1 MKQWRERNPNYMK
14 QYMKKW
20 YRDNSNYIKN
30 YMKKWYRDNPNY
42 MKNYMKKWYR
52 DNPNYMKKRYR
63 DNTEIVN
70 TRNKK
75 WKKNNP
81 EKMKKY
87 RAKWNEKNIGYYN
100 EYLKQYFKQK
110 YKQDLKFNLNRKIS
124 TRIVESLKRN
134 KTGRQWETIVGY
146 TLEDLIKRLKKTI
159 PKGYNWQDFIQ
170 GKLHIDHIIPI
181 SAFNFDCPEHIDF
194 KNCWALENLRL
205 LPAKENLIK
214 HNKLARP
221 FQPALKM

>member
-1 MKQWRERNPNYMK
+1 MNNMFDRKEYMK
-14 QYMKKW
+14 KKYRDKSNYIKNYRKKW
-20 YRDNSNYIKN
+20 YRDNI
-30 YMKKWYRDNPNY
+30 
-42 MKNYMKKWYR
+42 
-52 DNPNYMKKRYR
+52 
-63 DNTEIVN
+63 EIAN

-87 RAKWNEKNIGYYN
+87 RIKWNEKNIGYYN

-146 TLEDLIKRLKKTI
+146 TLEDLIKRLKKTM

-214 HNKLARP
+214 HNKLVRP

>member
-1 MKQWRERNPNYMK
+1 MNNMFDRKEYVKHWRERNPNYMK

-30 YMKKWYRDNPNY
+30 YRKKWYRDNPNY
-42 MKNYMKKWYR
+42 MKNYMKK
-52 DNPNYMKKRYR
+52 RYR
-63 DNTEIVN
+63 DNTEIIN

-87 RAKWNEKNIGYYN
+87 RIKWNEKNIGYYN

-146 TLEDLIKRLKKTI
+146 TLEDLIKRLKKTM

-214 HNKLARP
+214 GNKLARP
-221 FQPALKM
+221 FQPALKI

>member
-1 MKQWRERNPNYMK
+1 MKHWRERNPNYMK

-30 YMKKWYRDNPNY
+30 YRKKWYRDNPNY
-42 MKNYMKKWYR
+42 I
-52 DNPNYMKKRYR
+52 KKRYR
-63 DNTEIVN
+63 DNTEIIN

-87 RAKWNEKNIGYYN
+87 RIKWNEKNIGYYN

-146 TLEDLIKRLKKTI
+146 TLEDLIKRLKKTM

-214 HNKLARP
+214 HNKLVRP